1 MFKKLFENV
10 LSGFIQDFQ
19 NCNMM
24 LVTTVKEKVYKI
36 GGEKCTKYFMQIE
49 AGEKCTK

>member
-1 MFKKLFENV
+1 MAVNV
-10 LSGFIQDFQ
+10 Y
-19 NCNMM
+19 
-24 LVTTVKEKVYKI
+24 EKVYKI